1 MAGDSNA
8 VKRAAKLADAW
19 FPSPMVSLDGVGKL
33 DALFRETRAAAGLP
47 PVAEY
52 PIIRECH
59 VGSGS
64 GNALDE
70 VREPLSFKYEAYASW
85 GGASGFV
92 PAERI
97 RANFDTFAADRF
109 IIGSESQVVDLI
121 GRYGERTGT
130 DHMLLRVQM
139 AGPRAE
145 DGGADSGAAGSRG
158 GEAEVAV
165 GRNLRGLGAPL
176 GVILSAAKDLIAACH
191 GHEILRCAQDDME

>member
-1 MAGDSNA
+1 MIRKLWRDDVVEHRGRYHTLSKVQSSIRPKRPGGLPIWMAGDSEVP

-19 FPSPMVSLDGVGKL
+19 MPSPMVSEDNVGKL
-33 DALFRETRAAAGLP
+33 GSLCREARAAAGLP
-47 PVAEY
+47 PASEF

-59 VGSGS
+59 VGSGA

-97 RANFDTFAADRF
+97 RANFDTFAAGRF
-109 IIGSESQVVDLI
+109 IIGSENQVVDQI

-130 DHMLLRVQM
+130 DHILLRVQWP
-139 AGPRAE
+139 ALDQKTVIRTLE
-145 DGGADSGAAGSRG
+145 RL
-158 GEAEVAV
+158 
-165 GRNLRGLGAPL
+165 GRVVEKL
-176 GVILSAAKDLIAACH
+176 K
-191 GHEILRCAQDDME
+191 